1 MRKRTCPPYIDLHA
15 HSTASDGTFTPS
27 GVIEQ
32 AVREKVGVCALTD
45 HDTINGLEEAEM
57 TAKKKGVTFVRG
69 CELSTKSDLGST
81 HILGLWLPHDA
92 ETMLPL
98 EQALAVE
105 RLHRQERNWK
115 ICEKLQALGL
125 EVSYEEV
132 LAAANGAVPGRPHI
146 AQVLIQKNYAYSNND
161 AFNMYLGTG
170 RPAYVEREQM
180 SSEEAVALL
189 KSCGALVGL
198 AHPGLLKN
206 PSDRT
211 KKASPEEME
220 KLILRLKDAGLD
232 ALEAFHSSHGP
243 QTACMLL
250 ELAGK
255 YDLAVTGGSDFHGT
269 RKPNVR
275 LGHVNSGPA
284 RGQRIGM
291 DVFARLLEYLMRKGF
306 DTEI

>member
-1 MRKRTCPPYIDLHA
+1 MRKRPAPPFIDLHT
-15 HSTASDGTFTPS
+15 HSTASDGTFTPA

-32 AVREKVGVCALTD
+32 AVRERVGVCALTD
-45 HDTINGLEEAEM
+45 HDTISGLEEAEK
-57 TAKKKGVTFVRG
+57 TAKKKGITFVRG
-69 CELSTKSDLGST
+69 CELSTKSALGST
-81 HILGLWLPHDA
+81 HILGLWLPHDGSR
-92 ETMLPL
+92 MLPL
-98 EQALAVE
+98 EEALAVE
-105 RLHRQERNWK
+105 RMHRQERNKK

-170 RPAYVEREQM
+170 KPAYVEREQM
-180 SSEEAVALL
+180 RAEEAVCLL
-189 KSCGALVGL
+189 KDCGAFVGL
-198 AHPGLLKN
+198 AHPGLLKD

-211 KKASPEEME
+211 QKASAEDME
-220 KLILRLKDAGLD
+220 KLILLLKDAGLD

-243 QTACMLL
+243 QTAGMLL
-250 ELAGK
+250 DLAEK

-275 LGHVNSGPA
+275 LGHVNTGSA
-284 RGQRIGM
+284 HGQRIGM
-291 DVFARLLEYLMRKGF
+291 DVFTRLLDYLTRKGF
-306 DTEI
+306 DPGK